1 MSKNKKGPVA
11 LGQIRMWRRTGLT
24 FMVASKTEPICP
36 YTGAEVQNVWTI
48 IDGPSGELMEGWPDE
63 VLQEESDAI

>member
-1 MSKNKKGPVA
+1 
-11 LGQIRMWRRTGLT
+11 MWRRTGLT

-48 IDGPSGELMEGWPDE
+48 IDGPSGETMEGWPDE